1 MDTSIL
7 DTLDLNEQEK
17 LFIKESKTA
26 TTTDMNQSRI
36 ISEIYFAKKLE
47 KVADRVIISNEKL
60 AKSNEKYVKGMLW
73 LTGAIVFVGIVQI
86 VIAIFGK

>member
-47 KVADRVIISNEKL
+47 KVADKVIISNEKL
-60 AKSNEKYVKGMLW
+60 AKSNEKYAKGMLW
-73 LTGAIVFVGIVQI
+73 LTGALVFVGIVQI
-86 VIAIFGK
+86 VIAIFGR